1 MAECPAEDFWRCRCK
16 CQDIIVGRHTAYYP
30 GMQLFREGR
39 KLLRVSPGDAM
50 AGWHR
55 WHATVH
61 LPEKEPYRAALI
73 ITPRHLLFKCNMP
86 DRIGIAY
93 CLDPFVGHKA
103 LFLMPQLWCIQRNV
117 RRFLARRRWM
127 AQAKLMV
134 LTSAVLGGPLN
145 SPLLAL
151 PLELLGQCLRYL

>member
-1 MAECPAEDFWRCRCK
+1 MTGLTG
-16 CQDIIVGRHTAYYP
+16 IV
-30 GMQLFREGR
+30 
-39 KLLRVSPGDAM
+39 
-50 AGWHR
+50 
-55 WHATVH
+55 
-61 LPEKEPYRAALI
+61 
-73 ITPRHLLFKCNMP
+73 
-86 DRIGIAY
+86 Y
-93 CLDPFVGHKA
+93 CLDPLVGRQTR
-103 LFLMPQLWCIQRNV
+103 FLMPQLWCIQRTV